1 MNSPRSLQACF
12 SLGIEPS
19 ELYQITM
26 DEFKLLNPDVRY
38 LPQEMIQLRYDA
50 EEKYRNDSINQVK
63 EARQKIMQE
72 DTSNVD
78 KKNDEKKEEEN
89 KNELDEKMKK
99 IKEDETKALEKIKK
113 NKNKILNL

>member
-78 KKNDEKKEEEN
+78 KKNDEKNNRREN
-89 KNELDEKMKK
+89 KSFR
-99 IKEDETKALEKIKK
+99 K
-113 NKNKILNL
+113 NKKKAKTRY

>member
-1 MNSPRSLQACF
+1 
-12 SLGIEPS
+12 
-19 ELYQITM
+19 M

-63 EARQKIMQE
+63 EARQKIMEE

-113 NKNKILNL
+113 KQWEIKNYFNNKK

>member
-1 MNSPRSLQACF
+1 
-12 SLGIEPS
+12 
-19 ELYQITM
+19 M

-89 KNELDEKMKK
+89 KNE
-99 IKEDETKALEKIKK
+99 
-113 NKNKILNL
+113 